1 MPQNP
6 IRQAGISLALTVALA
21 GAALL
26 PTVAQRTLTYTEP
39 DLHFRN
45 GIELFEK
52 NNYAAARY
60 EFRQY
65 LDRRQLASTTPA
77 LDTPGTPAADQNA
90 VEAEYYLALTSLYT
104 NAPGAEVQVDRFVQH
119 HSQHPKAGQLYG
131 DLGKYYFDREDYNKA
146 IGFLEKAV
154 GQNGNYYGQAQNKYR
169 LALAYYNTQD
179 LKRALPLLNT
189 IKQDADLDVAP
200 AASYYAGVINFR
212 QGNYG
217 EAVSDFQRIAA
228 NPTYQNEVPNFIAQ
242 ALYKQRRYNE
252 LLAYTEPLL
261 KRGNGLPEV
270 ALFTAEVYYQQGN
283 YAKAIPFYRQ
293 YLGGKGAAT
302 GAANG
307 AAFAGAPAAVKFR
320 YGQSLFKTGA
330 YADAITQLKPLATGK
345 DTLAQYAAYAL
356 GISQLQANNVPFAL
370 TAFDQASRLPFDKSI
385 QEESRFTHAKLQLDQ
400 NNGGD
405 AVKELTAFQ
414 QQYPDSKFENEA
426 NELLT
431 ESYFASNN
439 YPVAIAYIE
448 KLKRRTPK
456 INATYQ
462 RLTYNQAVNDFNAD
476 RYPAA
481 LANFDKSLKNPTD
494 DALQKAAQFWKAET
508 YSAQKQYD
516 AAIPLYAQ
524 VVKTGSEEF
533 GAKAQYAIG
542 YAYYNQKKYAS
553 ALPAFREFLKN
564 GGDPADRTATDDARV
579 RLADC
584 LFANKQYTDAMRAYD
599 EAIAQN
605 RGDRDYA
612 TYQKGVILTY
622 VGRESEAKAQFDQL
636 QRQFPGSRYV
646 DDALFQ
652 AANVDFEKGAF
663 QVAIRSYSKLIQ
675 DKPKSYLIPA
685 ALEKRAI
692 ANANLELYEAAIA
705 DYRRILA
712 EFGGSD
718 RAQSAL
724 IGLQNALNDA
734 GRPEDFQA
742 ELGRFKKA
750 NPGSTEVEKAEF
762 ENAKNIFGSGKYPQA
777 TEALLA
783 FLQEY
788 PNSPNTDEAQ
798 FYLGESYRLTGD
810 AANALRYY
818 GSVMLDNTSE
828 FSTRAATRAAD
839 LEAKAK
845 NFPRAIA
852 NYRFVLTRATDK
864 AGQVSAQLGMM
875 DVYLLAAKPDS
886 AAVLARDIITTG
898 NVVPGAQNRAQLTLG
913 KVAANKGD
921 YASAKIELDRTVAL
935 AKDLNGAEAQYLLGD
950 ILNRQKKYKEST
962 TTLLKFNELFDSDEF
977 EYWKG
982 RAFMLVAD
990 NNAALGETTQAR
1002 AVLQSVIDNS
1012 KNETIV
1018 AEAKKKLAGMKEN

>member
-6 IRQAGISLALTVALA
+6 IRQARITFALTATLTASLLLRPAL
-21 GAALL
+21 
-26 PTVAQRTLTYTEP
+26 AQRTLTYTEP
-39 DLHFRN
+39 DLHYRN

-65 LDRRQLASTTPA
+65 LDRRALASPTPS
-77 LDTPGTPAADQNA
+77 LNTPGTPAADQYA
-90 VEAEYYLALTSLYT
+90 VEAEYYLALTSLY
-104 NAPGAEVQVDRFVQH
+104 ADEPGAEVQVDRFVKR

-154 GQNGNYYGQAQNKYR
+154 AQNASYTVQAKNKYR
-169 LALAYYNTQD
+169 LALAYYNTQE
-179 LKRALPLLNT
+179 LNRALPLLNS
-189 IKQDADLDVAP
+189 IKQDADLEDAP

-217 EAVSDFQRIAA
+217 EAVNDFKRVATHPI
-228 NPTYQNEVPNFIAQ
+228 YQAEVPNFIAQ
-242 ALYKQRRYNE
+242 ALYKQRRYAE

-261 KRGNGLPEV
+261 KRSNGMHEV

-283 YAKAIPFYRQ
+283 YAKAIPLYRQ
-293 YLGGKGAAT
+293 YLSGKGAPSAAT
-302 GAANG
+302 
-307 AAFAGAPAAVKFR
+307 FAGAPAAVRFR

-330 YADAITQLKPLATGK
+330 YADAINQLKPLANGK
-345 DTLAQYAAYAL
+345 DTIAQYAAYSL
-356 GISQLQANNVPFAL
+356 GISQLQVNNVPFAL
-370 TAFDQASRLPFDKSI
+370 TAFDQAGRLSFDKSV
-385 QEESRFTHAKLQLDQ
+385 QEESRFNHAKLLLDQ
-400 NNGGD
+400 NNGGES
-405 AVKELTAFQ
+405 AKELTAFQ

-439 YPVAIAYIE
+439 YPTAIAYIE
-448 KLKRRTPK
+448 KLKRRTAK

-476 RYPAA
+476 RYPSA
-481 LANFDKSLKNPTD
+481 LINFDKSLKYPAD
-494 DALQKAAQFWKAET
+494 DALQQAAQFWKAET
-508 YSAQKQYD
+508 FSAQKQYD
-516 AAIPLYAQ
+516 SAIPLYAQ
-524 VVKTGSEEF
+524 VAKNGSEEF

-542 YAYYNQKKYAS
+542 YAYYNQKKYAQ
-553 ALPAFREFLKN
+553 ALPAFQGFLAK
-564 GGDPADRTATDDARV
+564 GGDPTDRTATDDARV

-584 LFANKQYTDAMRAYD
+584 LFATKQYTNAMQAYD
-599 EAIAQN
+599 DAISQN

-622 VGRESEAKAQFDQL
+622 VGRDSEAKAQFDQL

-663 QVAIRSYSKLIQ
+663 QVAIRSYTKLIQ

-742 ELGRFKKA
+742 ELGKFKKA

-762 ENAKNIFGSGKYPQA
+762 ENAKNIFGNGKYAQA
-777 TEALLA
+777 TQALLA

-798 FYLGESYRLTGD
+798 FYLAESYRLTND

-818 GSVMLDNTSE
+818 GLVMLDNTSD
-828 FSTRAATRAAD
+828 FATRAATRAAD

-845 NFPRAIA
+845 NFSRAIA
-852 NYRFVLTRATDK
+852 NYRFVLVRATDK
-864 AGQVSAQLGMM
+864 AGQVSAQLGLM
-875 DVYLLAAKPDS
+875 DVFMLAAKQDS
-886 AAVLARDIITTG
+886 AAVLAREIIATG

-913 KVAANKGD
+913 KVALNKGD
-921 YASAKIELDRTVAL
+921 YTTAKAELDRTVAL

-962 TTLLKFNELFDSDEF
+962 TTLLKFNEFFDSDEF

-982 RAFMLVAD
+982 KAFMLVAD
-990 NNAALGETTQAR
+990 NNAALGEIVQAR

-1018 AEAKKKLAGMKEN
+1018 AEAKKKLAGMKE